1 MYFLSKVIARSQT
14 SAVVRGVAG
23 LHMRKDEKEA
33 SLESVIASTLQ
44 AARRSSRARSRR
56 TMSAKGP
63 VSIHSRTGRM
73 TEKIPRRRL
82 IHSSTRLRVAWE
94 AVGSGD
100 DGQWGEGEEVEDEVG
115 VIDGA
120 VEL

>member
-1 MYFLSKVIARSQT
+1 M

-23 LHMRKDEKEA
+23 FHRRKDEKEA

-44 AARRSSRARSRR
+44 AARRSSRARSGR
-56 TMSAKGP
+56 TLSGKGP
-63 VSIHSRTGRM
+63 VSIHSLTWRM

-94 AVGSGD
+94 AVGSGH
-100 DGQWGEGEEVEDEVG
+100 DGQWSEGEEVENEVG

-120 VEL
+120 VGL

>member
-1 MYFLSKVIARSQT
+1 
-14 SAVVRGVAG
+14 
-23 LHMRKDEKEA
+23 
-33 SLESVIASTLQ
+33 
-44 AARRSSRARSRR
+44 
-56 TMSAKGP
+56 MSAKGP
-63 VSIHSRTGRM
+63 VSIHSLAGRM

-94 AVGSGD
+94 DVGSGN
-100 DGQWGEGEEVEDEVG
+100 DGQWGEGEEVENEIG